1 MTVSSD
7 SEPESNGQLLFDW
20 AGASTPQQRF
30 GYCPG
35 HPWHYY
41 HEGDNAPPVPFDA
54 IPTNI
59 AAGESLR
66 EDMPRSPLK
75 RLIKSRELLTSEL
88 SALEAARVRYQSVV
102 YGSANAL
109 SRYDRDIAFS
119 GNLEMARA
127 GTFALL
133 FHQISWHL
141 GRIASLERAQ
151 SRHGG
156 LGR

>member
-1 MTVSSD
+1 MTVLSD

-20 AGASTPQQRF
+20 ADASTPQQRH
-30 GYCPG
+30 GYGPG

-54 IPTNI
+54 IPPNI

-66 EDMPRSPLK
+66 EDLPRSPLK
-75 RLIKSRELLTSEL
+75 RLINSRELLASEL
-88 SALEAARVRYQSVV
+88 GELEAARERYQSVAD
-102 YGSANAL
+102 GGANAL
-109 SRYDRDIAFS
+109 SQYDRDIAYS

-127 GTFALL
+127 GTLALL
-133 FHQISWHL
+133 FNQISWQL
-141 GRIASLERAQ
+141 GCIASLEREQ
-151 SRHGG
+151 SLHSG